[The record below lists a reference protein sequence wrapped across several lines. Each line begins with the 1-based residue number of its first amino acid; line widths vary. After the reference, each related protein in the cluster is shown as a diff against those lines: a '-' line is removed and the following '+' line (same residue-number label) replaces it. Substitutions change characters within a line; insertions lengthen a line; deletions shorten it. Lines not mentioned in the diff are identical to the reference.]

1 MDLKVSS
8 VVVAAIAIIASLG
21 FLLFFTSYWETV
33 GWVGLWAYVGV
44 MIAVFGALLLVA
56 MKMGVERN
64 PLKTIDFAIIAMFVA
79 LMTVIDFGSMF
90 VPGLSVLWYAIPQIA
105 GAVLFYF
112 PLGIA
117 IAAALKLSPKP
128 GSAFTLIL
136 VYSIIGQVFF
146 FNPIWFARSII
157 AALAIEAFYLSSKRG
172 TVSSLTLMGFMFGI
186 LYSVTGIIFQFY
198 TWGYWQPL
206 FVTLPEAVMAGVL
219 MAVGSFLGYALGE
232 RAKTV
237 MY

>member
-8 VVVAAIAIIASLG
+8 IVIAAIAIIVSLG

-56 MKMGVERN
+56 MKMGVEKN

-79 LMTVIDFGSMF
+79 LMTVVDFGSMF
-90 VPGLSVLWYAIPQIA
+90 VPGLTMLWVAIPQIA

-117 IAAALKLSPKP
+117 MAAALKLSPKP

-172 TVSSLTLMGFMFGI
+172 TVSSLTLMGLMFGI
-186 LYSVTGIIFQFY
+186 LYSVTGIIFQIY

-206 FVTLPEAVMAGVL
+206 FVTLPEAVIAGVL
-219 MAVGSFLGYALGE
+219 MAVGSFLGFALGE

>member
-8 VVVAAIAIIASLG
+8 IIVAAIAIIASLG
-21 FLLFFTSYWETV
+21 FLLFFTSYWEPV

-44 MIAVFGALLLVA
+44 IIAIFGALLLVA
-56 MKMGVERN
+56 MKMGVEKN

-79 LMTVIDFGSMF
+79 LMTVVDFGSMF
-90 VPGLSVLWYAIPQIA
+90 VPGAPVLWYAFPQIA

-117 IAAALKLSPKP
+117 MAAALKLSPKP

-157 AALAIEAFYLSSKRG
+157 AALAIEAYYLSSKRG
-172 TVSSLTLMGFMFGI
+172 TLRSLVLLGLMFGI
-186 LYSVTGIIFQFY
+186 LYSVTGIIFQIY

-237 MY
+237 M

>member
-1 MDLKVSS
+1 MISIKAVI
-8 VVVAAIAIIASLG
+8 VAAIAIITSLVS
-21 FLLFFTSYWETV
+21 LLFFTYYWETV
-33 GWVGLWAYVGV
+33 GWGGLYAYSAI
-44 MIAVFGALLLVA
+44 MIAIFGALMLIAL
-56 MKMGVERN
+56 KFGVEKS

-90 VPGLSVLWYAIPQIA
+90 VPGLSILWYGVPQIA
-105 GAVLFYF
+105 GPLMYYF

-117 IAAALKLSPKP
+117 VAAALKISPKP

-146 FNPIWFARSII
+146 FNPIWLIRSVI
-157 AALAIEAFYLSSKRG
+157 ACLAIEAYYLTSKRG
-172 TVSSLTLMGFMFGI
+172 TLSSLMLLGFMFGT
-186 LYSVTGIIFQFY
+186 LYSVAGIVFQIY
-198 TWGYWQPL
+198 TWGLWQPL
-206 FVTLPEAVMAGVL
+206 FITIPQAVLAGVM
-219 MAVGSFLGYALGE
+219 MAVGAFLGFALGD

>member
-8 VVVAAIAIIASLG
+8 IVIAAIAIIASLG

-33 GWVGLWAYVGV
+33 GWVGLWGYVGV
-44 MIAVFGALLLVA
+44 MIAIFGALLLVA
-56 MKMGVERN
+56 MKMGVEKN

-79 LMTVIDFGSMF
+79 LMTVVDFGSMF
-90 VPGLSVLWYAIPQIA
+90 VPGLSVLWYAVPQIA

-117 IAAALKLSPKP
+117 MAAALKLSPKP

-172 TVSSLTLMGFMFGI
+172 TVSSLTLMGLMFGI
-186 LYSVTGIIFQFY
+186 LYSVTGIIFQIY

-206 FVTLPEAVMAGVL
+206 FVTLPEAVIAGVL

>member
-8 VVVAAIAIIASLG
+8 IVVAAIAIIASLG
-21 FLLFFTSYWETV
+21 FLLFFTSYWEPV

-44 MIAVFGALLLVA
+44 MIAIFGALLLVA
-56 MKMGVERN
+56 MKMGVEKS
-64 PLKTIDFAIIAMFVA
+64 PLKTVDFAIIAMFVA
-79 LMTVIDFGSMF
+79 LMTVVDFGSMF
-90 VPGLSVLWYAIPQIA
+90 VPGLSALWYAVPWIA

-117 IAAALKLSPKP
+117 MAAALKLSPKP

-172 TVSSLTLMGFMFGI
+172 TVSSLTLMGLMFGI
-186 LYSVTGIIFQFY
+186 LYSVTGIIFQIY

>member
-8 VVVAAIAIIASLG
+8 IVVEVIAIIASLG

-79 LMTVIDFGSMF
+79 LMTVVDFGSMF

-117 IAAALKLSPKP
+117 MAAALKLSPKP

-172 TVSSLTLMGFMFGI
+172 TVSSLTLMGLMFGI
-186 LYSVTGIIFQFY
+186 LYSVTGIIFQIY

-219 MAVGSFLGYALGE
+219 MAVGSFLGFALGE

>member
-1 MDLKVSS
+1 M
-8 VVVAAIAIIASLG
+8 
-21 FLLFFTSYWETV
+21 
-33 GWVGLWAYVGV
+33 
-44 MIAVFGALLLVA
+44 
-56 MKMGVERN
+56 
-64 PLKTIDFAIIAMFVA
+64 
-79 LMTVIDFGSMF
+79 
-90 VPGLSVLWYAIPQIA
+90 
-105 GAVLFYF
+105 
-112 PLGIA
+112 
-117 IAAALKLSPKP
+117 AAALKLSPKP

-172 TVSSLTLMGFMFGI
+172 TVSSLTLMGLMFGI
-186 LYSVTGIIFQFY
+186 LYSVTGIIFQIY

-219 MAVGSFLGYALGE
+219 MAVGSFLGFALGE